1 MLSDFAARKEAKIER
16 FRELAEKNHNLS
28 DQTLNQA
35 RHMADI
41 IPFGQPILIGHHSE
55 KRDRNYRD
63 RIWSKFEKAAEIE
76 EKAKYY
82 ERRVQA
88 AEAGKLAISS
98 DDPDAIAL
106 LKEKLEGRI
115 KAQEVMR
122 GANKI
127 IKSKKPAD
135 QKKTEIISLGVP
147 SELAENI
154 LKGKRVVLFGES
166 EFVDPSGFPSF
177 ALTNN
182 NANIKRIQGRIIELE
197 RKQADQ
203 TTEQQIGDI
212 TITNSVEDN
221 RIMITFPGIP
231 DESIRARLKSDGF
244 RWSPSN
250 GAWQAYRSAA
260 WKIPD
265 IVGFLTTMPGY
276 VNPEKYIFI

>member
-16 FRELAEKNHNLS
+16 FRELAQKTHTLAE
-28 DQTLNQA
+28 QTGDQA
-35 RHMADI
+35 RRMADV

-63 RIWSKFEKAAEIE
+63 RIWSKFEKAAELE

-82 ERRVQA
+82 TRRVQA

-98 DDPDAIAL
+98 DDPDAIEL
-106 LKEKLEGRI
+106 IKEKLEGRI

-122 GANKI
+122 GTNKI

-135 QKKTEIISLGVP
+135 QKKAEIIALGVS
-147 SELAENI
+147 SELAQSI
-154 LKGKRVVLFGES
+154 LNGERVVLFGES

-182 NANIKRIQGRIIELE
+182 NGSIKRLKDRIVELE
-197 RKQADQ
+197 RKRSDI

-212 TITNSVEDN
+212 TITNSVEEN

-260 WKIPD
+260 YRIPA
-265 IVGFLTTMPGY
+265 IIAFLVVMPGY